1 MNLVIT
7 GASGFLGSY
16 VINQCASF
24 GFTPIVLKRVG
35 SKKEWDTGKGCVIV
49 KCDDLEN
56 NETINLLIKYRP
68 KSFLNLAWWGVDS
81 NTRDNP
87 QQVSYNIPYT
97 LGTVKLANR
106 IGCQQW
112 VGIGSLSEYGQT
124 VSKVDEKYNPLP
136 VTIYG
141 KTKLASAWA
150 TEALCQSYGMKSAWL
165 RLGSIYGPGD
175 ADHWLIPSVIRS
187 FMQGIPPELTPSE
200 QICDYLYAGDAAEAI
215 LNVVKNQLDGIYN
228 IGSGNGV
235 SVKEIVTEIK
245 NKINTNL
252 KIKFG
257 AKPYSSNQIMHM
269 EANIQK
275 IKVFTGWVP
284 TTSFSNGISRTVDS
298 IIN

>member
-1 MNLVIT
+1 
-7 GASGFLGSY
+7 
-16 VINQCASF
+16 
-24 GFTPIVLKRVG
+24 
-35 SKKEWDTGKGCVIV
+35 
-49 KCDDLEN
+49 
-56 NETINLLIKYRP
+56 
-68 KSFLNLAWWGVDS
+68 
-81 NTRDNP
+81 
-87 QQVSYNIPYT
+87 
-97 LGTVKLANR
+97 
-106 IGCQQW
+106 
-112 VGIGSLSEYGQT
+112 
-124 VSKVDEKYNPLP
+124 
-136 VTIYG
+136 
-141 KTKLASAWA
+141 
-150 TEALCQSYGMKSAWL
+150 
-165 RLGSIYGPGD
+165 
-175 ADHWLIPSVIRS
+175 
-187 FMQGIPPELTPSE
+187 LTPSE